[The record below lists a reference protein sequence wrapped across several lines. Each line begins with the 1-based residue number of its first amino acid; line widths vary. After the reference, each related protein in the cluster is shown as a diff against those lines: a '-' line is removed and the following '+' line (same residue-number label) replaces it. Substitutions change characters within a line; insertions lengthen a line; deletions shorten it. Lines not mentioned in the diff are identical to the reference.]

1 MVDNDS
7 NDKERTLPFKPLEPD
22 VSIIIDVSDDE
33 KAEAKRR
40 RVIDSDGIEE
50 DTDQLFLPIEGE
62 QDSDDGIPIKR
73 VHK

>member
-62 QDSDDGIPIKR
+62 QDSDDGIPIKM